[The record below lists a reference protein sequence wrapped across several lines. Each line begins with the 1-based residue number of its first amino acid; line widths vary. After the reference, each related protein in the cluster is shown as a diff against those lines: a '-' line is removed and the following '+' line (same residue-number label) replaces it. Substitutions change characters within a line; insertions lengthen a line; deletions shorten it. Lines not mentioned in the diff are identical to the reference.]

1 MWDIANIDMLYA
13 DETALDLQD
22 MKSPRELLADALSE
36 KGVTPTDL
44 GRMLGYKNP
53 YHAVYALLQGRR
65 KFSRKLQEK
74 VADLLGYSR
83 SHFEAPDLTAKRM
96 AYVHRTFQEFLKTEI
111 GTEIDE
117 ETRKTLRGIPFTTRL
132 PTVALYQAIA
142 LAMKGAYTTHQLAEL
157 EQDLHLNE
165 ELDRRG
171 NDEPPPDKPPSPPP
185 RGRKAKP
192 GKPK

>member
-13 DETALDLQD
+13 DESVLYAQD
-22 MKSPRELLADALSE
+22 MKSPRELLADALSDR
-36 KGVTPTDL
+36 GLTPTEL

-53 YHAVYALLQGRR
+53 YHAVYALLHGRR

-83 SHFEAPDLTAKRM
+83 NHFEEPDLTARRM
-96 AYVHRTFQEFLKTEI
+96 AHVHRTFQEFLKTEI
-111 GTEIDE
+111 GAKLDE
-117 ETRKTLRGIPFTTRL
+117 ETRKTLRGIPFTSRL

-142 LAMKGAYTTHQLAEL
+142 LALAGEYTTDQLGEL

-165 ELDRRG
+165 ELDRR
-171 NDEPPPDKPPSPPP
+171 NDPEPPDKPPAPP
-185 RGRKAKP
+185 RNPR
-192 GKPK
+192 GKRPPK

>member
-36 KGVTPTDL
+36 KGVSPTDL

-53 YHAVYALLQGRR
+53 YHAVYALLRGRR

-83 SHFEAPDLTAKRM
+83 NHFEAPDLTAKRM

-111 GTEIDE
+111 GTKIDS
-117 ETRKTLRGIPFTTRL
+117 ETQRTLRGIPFTSRL

-142 LAMKGAYTTHQLAEL
+142 LAMDGKYTTDQLTEL

-165 ELDRRG
+165 ELDRRNEDG
-171 NDEPPPDKPPSPPP
+171 PPDKTPPP

-192 GKPK
+192 RKPK